1 MPGAGGFYRE
11 PVLALVAIQE
21 YGSIMKLAP
30 LALAMTTLP
39 ILSIASAPDHAASAT
54 NDGGTKIF
62 AAARADG
69 NLCISPFSIA
79 SALAMTYAGAAGTTR
94 EQMAEALAFPDDA
107 AALAASFGALNAALE
122 ESATRAGKDTSL
134 HVANRLFGAKG
145 FAFRDAFLALCK
157 DRFGAPLEVLDFEAD
172 PAAAAAR
179 INAWVEQRTEDR
191 IRNLIPAGALTKDT
205 TLVLT
210 NALYLK
216 APWAEEFLK
225 VPGLAFRVDGKN
237 SAEVPAI
244 ARTDPFGYRKA
255 GGFTAVGVPFR
266 GGQFQFLILLPD
278 SAGPMPPVA
287 PEILSG
293 AARMPRADVA
303 LTLPK
308 FRLEPPTLALA
319 EILQSLGM
327 KAAFDIPRRSA
338 DFDGI
343 APRKPDDYLYISD
356 VFHKTFF
363 ALDEKG
369 IEAAAATA
377 VVMMRATSM
386 PVQREPVEV
395 RVDRPFYFAVQHTPT
410 GACLFLGRI
419 TDPR

>member
-1 MPGAGGFYRE
+1 
-11 PVLALVAIQE
+11 
-21 YGSIMKLAP
+21 MKFAP
-30 LALAMTTLP
+30 IALAMSTLP
-39 ILSIASAPDHAASAT
+39 ALALPAPPDPAASAT
-54 NDGGTKIF
+54 NDGGVKIF
-62 AAARADG
+62 SAAPSGG
-69 NLCISPFSIA
+69 NLCLSPFSIA
-79 SALAMTYAGAAGTTR
+79 SALAMTYAGAGGSTR
-94 EQMAEALAFPDDA
+94 EQMAGALAFPDDP

-122 ESATRAGKDTSL
+122 DAAKRAGNDMAL

-157 DRFGAPLEVLDFEAD
+157 DRFGAPLEVLDFAAD
-172 PAAAAAR
+172 PSAAAAR
-179 INAWVEQRTEDR
+179 INAWVEKRTADR
-191 IRNLIPAGALTKDT
+191 IRDLIPPDALTKDT

-210 NALYLK
+210 NALYLR
-216 APWAEEFLK
+216 APWTEEFSK
-225 VPGLAFRVDGKN
+225 AGGLPFRVGGKE
-237 SAEVPAI
+237 SRDVPAI
-244 ARTDPFGYRKA
+244 ARTDSFGYRKA
-255 GGFTAVGVPFR
+255 DGFTAVGVPLR
-266 GGQFQFLILLPD
+266 GGQLQFLILLPETD
-278 SAGPMPPVA
+278 GPMPPLDSR
-287 PEILSG
+287 ILTAS
-293 AARMPRADVA
+293 ARMPRAEVA

-308 FRLEPPTLALA
+308 FRLQPPTLALA
-319 EILQSLGM
+319 KILQSLGM

-343 APRKPDDYLYISD
+343 APRRPDDYLYISD

-386 PVQREPVEV
+386 PVRREPVEV
-395 RVDRPFYFAVQHTPT
+395 RVDRPFYFAIQHSPT